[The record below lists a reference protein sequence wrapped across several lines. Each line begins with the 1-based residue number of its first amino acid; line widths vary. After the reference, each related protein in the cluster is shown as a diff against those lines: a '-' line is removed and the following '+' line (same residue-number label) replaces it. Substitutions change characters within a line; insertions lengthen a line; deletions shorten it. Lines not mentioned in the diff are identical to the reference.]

1 MATAAPHLNIDQD
14 FYRLVTPDEDLARLN
29 HLVEP
34 RASRAERLAAG
45 KTLRQTVPRSS
56 HAEYQKRPK
65 RDDPVK
71 VLQAQNATRIPEL
84 VPLRMQR
91 MASSPFAFLRG
102 AAEIMAADLAA
113 SPATGLEVMAC
124 GDMHVAN
131 VGLFASAERNL
142 VFAVNDFDEV
152 HPGFWEWDL
161 KRLAASAAVAA
172 RFLGGDEEDAEDA
185 AQATVHSY
193 IDRMADY
200 AQMGFLEVWY
210 ELIDERVILDAASP
224 RMRGSAEEAM
234 DKARARGQ
242 QRALDRLT
250 EEVGGQ
256 RQIVE
261 DIPLIVR
268 EAHLADG
275 TPIAHGL
282 GLMLAGY
289 FASLPPDRTRLL
301 SRYRIVDAAHK
312 VVGVG
317 SVGTN
322 CWIVLLEGL
331 DDQDPLFLQVKEARQ
346 SVLAPYAVTKFESA
360 NQGQRVVI
368 GQRTIQG
375 SPDIFLGWGHAPAAG
390 PGCDFYVRQLADMKG
405 GENFVEGDR
414 DFLKRLPDYV
424 RLCGWALALA
434 HAKSGDPAM
443 IAGYCG
449 TGDALPDAIGKYAL
463 AYSKQ
468 TDADHDALLAAIKK
482 GRIDAAEKAVAPSGQ
497 MERQ

>member
-1 MATAAPHLNIDQD
+1 MATAKPHLNIDQD
-14 FYRLVTPDEDLARLN
+14 FYRLISPDEDLSRLN

-34 RASRAERLAAG
+34 RASRGERLAAG
-45 KTLRQTVPRSS
+45 KALRQKIPRSS
-56 HAEYQKRPK
+56 HAQYQRRPK
-65 RDDPVK
+65 RDDPVT

-84 VPLRMQR
+84 VPLRMER

-102 AAEIMAADLAA
+102 AAEIMAADLAG
-113 SPATGLEVMAC
+113 SPVTGLEVMAC

-172 RFLGGDEEDAEDA
+172 EFLGGDQTDAEEA
-185 AQATVHSY
+185 ARATVESY
-193 IDRMADY
+193 VKRMEAY
-200 AQMGFLEVWY
+200 AEMGFREVWY
-210 ELIDERVILDAASP
+210 ELIDERTILDAASP
-224 RMRGSAEEAM
+224 SMRRSAEAAM
-234 DKARARGQ
+234 AKARARGQ
-242 QRALDRLT
+242 QDALDRLT
-250 EEVGGQ
+250 EEVAGQ
-256 RQIVE
+256 RRIIE

-289 FASLPPDRTRLL
+289 FASLPADRTRLL
-301 SRYRIVDAAHK
+301 SRYQIVDAARK

-331 DDQDPLFLQVKEARQ
+331 DEKDPLFLQVKEARQ
-346 SVLAPYAVTKFESA
+346 SVLAPFAPTKFDLP
-360 NQGQRVVI
+360 NQGQRVVT
-368 GQRTIQG
+368 GQRMIQG

-405 GENFVEGDR
+405 GESFSQGDR
-414 DFLKRLPDYV
+414 DFLQRLPDYA

-443 IAGYCG
+443 ISGYCG
-449 TGDALPDAIGKYAL
+449 SGDALPEAIGKYAL
-463 AYSKQ
+463 AYGKQ
-468 TDADHDALLAAIKK
+468 TEQDHDALLAAIKK
-482 GRIDAAEKAVAPSGQ
+482 GRIDATV
-497 MERQ
+497 